1 MTCAVEWGLRGEK
14 AMNKPSYREELFKR
28 IFLWISIVFFVL
40 GLLAFGGVLRPT
52 TYSEVQEP
60 NLLGTEFLAFGTV
73 LLIVQTVLGGI
84 VSRKK
89 KLHNELLVNGNRI
102 NGTVEK
108 VSVEMG
114 VRYAGKTPY
123 IVIYTFHHRGK
134 AYHRESCFLWDKPDV
149 MADDSIVVY
158 INDSGKSTIQLG

>member
-1 MTCAVEWGLRGEK
+1 M
-14 AMNKPSYREELFKR
+14 
-28 IFLWISIVFFVL
+28 
-40 GLLAFGGVLRPT
+40 
-52 TYSEVQEP
+52 
-60 NLLGTEFLAFGTV
+60 

>member
-1 MTCAVEWGLRGEK
+1 MRGGMGIAGEK
-14 AMNKPSYREELFKR
+14 AMDKPSYREELFKR
-28 IFLWISIVFFVL
+28 IFLWISTGSIAL
-40 GLLAFGGVLRPT
+40 GLLAFVGVLRPT

-60 NLLGTEFLAFGTV
+60 NLPGAGLLAFGIV
-73 LLIVQTVLGGI
+73 LLTVQTVLGI
-84 VSRKK
+84 IASRKK
-89 KLHNELLVNGNRI
+89 KLHNELLANGNRI

-108 VSVEMG
+108 VCVEMG

-123 IVIYTFHHRGK
+123 IVIYTFHHQGK
-134 AYHRESCFLWDKPDV
+134 VYHRESCFLWDKPDV